1 MAGVLILAL
10 IRVGPP
16 QLVPLNLQV
25 ETAKILILS
34 QAKTEAVVATTTTTV
49 VALLALAAVVVM
61 GIPTTKC
68 KL

>member
-1 MAGVLILAL
+1 MAEVLILAL

-34 QAKTEAVVATTTTTV
+34 QAKTEAVVATTTTV